1 MSDDWGRK
9 SVRTS
14 SRRGRRGGD
23 GASGEGERARE
34 DKGEEDALKP
44 IEMKATPARMPCDA
58 PPSTVRK
65 RSMTSSGD
73 QTYSPKRAVVDEPMR
88 MPMRDVMAKQKG
100 SEMIWGRTTS
110 DGLLAR
116 EAKSTAFVANVAM
129 FAIQDMSWPTNSHPS
144 VEPEILAGAER
155 RSPAPFALTRQSAR
169 SAMPAA
175 GAAMALRVKR

>member
-1 MSDDWGRK
+1 
-9 SVRTS
+9 
-14 SRRGRRGGD
+14 
-23 GASGEGERARE
+23 
-34 DKGEEDALKP
+34 
-44 IEMKATPARMPCDA
+44 
-58 PPSTVRK
+58 
-65 RSMTSSGD
+65 MTSSGD